1 MENESVI
8 EERFQ
13 ASISQNALLG
23 VWSIVL
29 GGFPSFSLS
38 HSEIRMPLFQ
48 MLGGVVFH
56 SSSEGLDYDF
66 RYGVTNG
73 FTVRLFTKSSER
85 LPKLQPILFFL

>member
-1 MENESVI
+1 MEQLGLKITKSYLLGFERVENESVI

-38 HSEIRMPLFQ
+38 H
-48 MLGGVVFH
+48 
-56 SSSEGLDYDF
+56 
-66 RYGVTNG
+66 
-73 FTVRLFTKSSER
+73 
-85 LPKLQPILFFL
+85 